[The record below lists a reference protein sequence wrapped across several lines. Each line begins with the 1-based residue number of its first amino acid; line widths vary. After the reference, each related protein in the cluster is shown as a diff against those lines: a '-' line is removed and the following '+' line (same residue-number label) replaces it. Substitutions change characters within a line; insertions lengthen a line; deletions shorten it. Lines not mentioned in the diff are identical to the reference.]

1 MKITSI
7 VGIILFTILSM
18 SSCVEEIDIEYGN
31 AGDYIVIDA
40 VVTDNRDVQTVFVR
54 RGRDMDI
61 NVYHAENWDAIGNVT
76 VKIEDDLGWCGEF
89 HEVDDA
95 LIRVGMG
102 REFELE
108 GHQFEPGR
116 TYTLTVT
123 VNDRIFVSTE
133 TMPQPPIIDHIEFY
147 PHQAKEAEVWSP
159 ILYFR
164 DSQPEVDNYYLFTDG
179 LYWIRRSNV
188 NRFLYVNAL
197 TDEGL
202 LGDMDGVKIS
212 LGIGADYLDYS
223 GTWFGEDYYYEL
235 YTVNKCVYDYFKVI
249 KDQMT
254 SDGGVYKP
262 APTTPV
268 TNISG
273 EYVQGLFI
281 VASLNVFHGTVP
293 F

>member
-18 SSCVEEIDIEYGN
+18 SSCVEEIDIEYGK
-31 AGDYIVIDA
+31 AGDFIIIDA
-40 VVTDNRDVQTVFVR
+40 IVTDYDKVQTVIIR

-61 NVYHAENWDAIGNVT
+61 DIYTGPKLDTIENVT
-76 VKIEDDLGWCGEF
+76 VKIADDLGWSGEF
-89 HEVDDA
+89 HDVSE
-95 LIRVGMG
+95 GKG

-123 VNDRIFVSTE
+123 VGEREFTSTE
-133 TMPQPPIIDHIEFY
+133 TMPQPPIIDHLEFY
-147 PHQAKEAEVWSP
+147 SHPVKEDVLWSP
-159 ILYFR
+159 ILFFK
-164 DSQPEVDNYYLFTDG
+164 DSQPDVDNYYLFTESS
-179 LYWIRRSNV
+179 YWLRRSNV
-188 NRFLYVNAL
+188 NQCLYVQAL

-202 LGDMDGVKIS
+202 RGDMEGVKIS
-212 LGIGADYLDYS
+212 LGIGADSYTYS
-223 GTWFGEDYYYEL
+223 GIRYDEGYYYEL
-235 YTVNKCVYDYFKVI
+235 YTVNKCIYDYFEVI
-249 KDQMT
+249 KDQLT

-262 APTTPV
+262 TPTTPV

-281 VASLNVFHGTVP
+281 MASKNVLYGKTIF
-293 F
+293 